1 MGDTGGSIQR
11 EDLMHHNH
19 HTPTTA
25 KTTMMRELL
34 HSRSL
39 GFLMEAHNGLS
50 ARIVEDVGF
59 PGIWASGFSIST
71 ALGVRDSNEVSAGEV
86 LDTVAYMADATRIPI
101 MVDGDTG
108 YGNFNNARRFVRQL
122 CRLGVAGVCI
132 EDKLF
137 PKTNSFIGDRQP
149 LADTDEFR
157 GKIAA
162 CKDSQTDDDF
172 CVIARVEAL
181 VSGFSLAEALGRA
194 EAYRQAGADA
204 VFIHSK
210 RKDGKEVLAFAREW
224 GRRSPLVI
232 TPTTYHRSVGVDTF
246 ERAGVSTL
254 IWANQNMRASMRA
267 MREVS
272 EEVFKKRRVS
282 DVEQDLVPVQEVFDF
297 LDYGEL
303 DDASRRYLPAD
314 PAPASRRDAS

>member
-1 MGDTGGSIQR
+1 MPK
-11 EDLMHHNH
+11 NH
-19 HTPTTA
+19 HKATT
-25 KTTMMRELL
+25 TTKAAAMRALL
-34 HSRSL
+34 HAPSL

-59 PGIWASGFSIST
+59 SGIWASGFSIST

-122 CRLGVAGVCI
+122 CRLGVAAVCI

-137 PKTNSFIGDRQP
+137 PKTNSFIGERQP
-149 LADTDEFR
+149 LADTAEFC
-157 GKIAA
+157 GKITA

-181 VSGFSLAEALGRA
+181 VSGFPLAEALDRA
-194 EAYRQAGADA
+194 EAYRLAGADA

-210 RKDGKEVLAFAREW
+210 RKDGKEILAFAKEW
-224 GRRSPLVI
+224 DRRCPLVI
-232 TPTTYHRSVGVDTF
+232 TPTTYHRAVGVDSF
-246 ERAGVSTL
+246 ERAGISTL

-267 MREVS
+267 MREVC
-272 EEVFKKRRVS
+272 EEVFRNQRVS
-282 DVEQDLVPVQEVFDF
+282 DVEQALAPVQEVFDF

-303 DDASRRYLPAD
+303 DDASRRYLPGE
-314 PAPASRRDAS
+314 PVPASRNAS